1 MNQLINRRRLLRNA
15 SMTTL
20 GVLGLSVLQACSS
33 AAPAAPTAAPAIKP
47 TTPPAAPPTPP
58 AAPTAAPA
66 ANPTK
71 PPAAQATVV
80 PAAAKP
86 TVAPAQ
92 SSTKKG
98 GTVTLA
104 TAQDFPGMDPMLTT
118 AGNGYN
124 LHYLLWGGLTKFG
137 ETTDILPD
145 LAEKWDTVDPKT
157 FVFYLRKGARFHNN
171 REVVADDVKA
181 SIERVINPETK
192 SPFRAFV
199 DKLQSVDVVDQ
210 YTIKVNLS
218 SPNSVLP
225 ADLTQIKIMPRESL
239 GEANTKPVGTGP
251 YQFVE
256 FVPGDHVT
264 LKRFD
269 GYWDQP
275 KPYADQFTIK
285 IVKDDTSLFSAFK
298 TGQMDILWQLPAP
311 NVKEVTDNANL
322 QVLGAKVTGN
332 SFGLQVDC
340 ASAPFNNKLAR
351 QALLYAT
358 DKQSIF
364 NLGYFDVG
372 LVSKTNSGLPPNHW
386 AFNQNLKEYPFDVQK
401 AKALF
406 REAGVSD
413 GYTLRYSTISGLF
426 KEWVVQA
433 EILDRSLAE
442 CGIKLEVTAADTA
455 TWVAVRPPRGDP
467 RAWPH
472 IVSPNGVIQSSE
484 PAHTMAEYRTFS
496 SRYNVHYSNP
506 QVDALLDQGLA
517 TVDTEAR
524 KTIYAKLQDLLWDE
538 VPWINTHH
546 HPFNHAAWKHIK
558 GLYVDG
564 QGTLH
569 FEGVSSE
576 K

>member
-1 MNQLINRRRLLRNA
+1 MTRLMTRRWLLRNA

-20 GVLGLSVLQACSS
+20 GVLGVSILEACSS
-33 AAPAAPTAAPAIKP
+33 PAPAAPTAVPAAKPTQPPVAAPTAVPAAKP
-47 TTPPAAPPTPP
+47 TTPPA

-66 ANPTK
+66 A
-71 PPAAQATVV
+71 AA
-80 PAAAKP
+80 P

-92 SSTKKG
+92 STAKKG

-145 LAEKWDTVDPKT
+145 LAEKWDTVDPRT
-157 FVFYLRKGARFHNN
+157 FVFHLRKGARFHNN

-181 SIERVINPETK
+181 SIERVVNPDTK

-199 DKLQSVDVVDQ
+199 DKVQSVDVVDP
-210 YTIKVNLS
+210 YTVKVNLS

-239 GEANTKPVGTGP
+239 GEINTKPIGTGP

-269 GYWDQP
+269 GYWDSP
-275 KPYADQFTIK
+275 RPYADQFIIK
-285 IVKDDTSLFSAFK
+285 IVKDDTSLFAAFK

-322 QVLGAKVTGN
+322 QVIGARVTGN

-340 ASAPFNNKLAR
+340 ASPPFDNKLAR

-364 NLGYFDVG
+364 DLGYFDVG
-372 LVSKTNSGLPPNHW
+372 QVSKTNSGLPPNHW
-386 AFNQNLKEYPFDVQK
+386 AFNANLKEYPFDVQK

-406 REAGVSD
+406 REAGVPD

-455 TWVAVRPPRGDP
+455 TWVGVRPPRGDP
-467 RAWPH
+467 RLWPN

-517 TVDTEAR
+517 TVDTDAR
-524 KTIYAKLQDLLWDE
+524 KAIYGKLQDLLWDE

-546 HPFNHAAWKHIK
+546 HPFNHAAWKHVK

-569 FEGVSSE
+569 FEGVSTE

>member
-1 MNQLINRRRLLRNA
+1 
-15 SMTTL
+15 
-20 GVLGLSVLQACSS
+20 
-33 AAPAAPTAAPAIKP
+33 
-47 TTPPAAPPTPP
+47 
-58 AAPTAAPA
+58 
-66 ANPTK
+66 
-71 PPAAQATVV
+71 
-80 PAAAKP
+80 
-86 TVAPAQ
+86 
-92 SSTKKG
+92 
-98 GTVTLA
+98 
-104 TAQDFPGMDPMLTT
+104 
-118 AGNGYN
+118 
-124 LHYLLWGGLTKFG
+124 
-137 ETTDILPD
+137 
-145 LAEKWDTVDPKT
+145 
-157 FVFYLRKGARFHNN
+157 
-171 REVVADDVKA
+171 
-181 SIERVINPETK
+181 
-192 SPFRAFV
+192 
-199 DKLQSVDVVDQ
+199 
-210 YTIKVNLS
+210 
-218 SPNSVLP
+218 
-225 ADLTQIKIMPRESL
+225 
-239 GEANTKPVGTGP
+239 VGTGP

-256 FVPGDHVT
+256 FVPGDHVA

-275 KPYADQFTIK
+275 KPYPDQFTIK
-285 IVKDDTSLFSAFK
+285 IIKDDTSLFSAFK

-311 NVKEVTDNANL
+311 NVKEVMDNPNL
-322 QVLGAKVTGN
+322 QVMGAKVTGN

-364 NLGYFDVG
+364 DLGYFGVG
-372 LVSKTNSGLPPNHW
+372 QVSKTNSGLPPNHW
-386 AFNQNLKEYPFDVQK
+386 AFNGNLREYPFDVQK

-406 REAGVSD
+406 REAGVQD
-413 GYTLRYSTISGLF
+413 GYALRYSTISGLF

-467 RAWPH
+467 RPWPN

-484 PAHTMAEYRTFS
+484 PAHTMAEHRSFS

-524 KTIYAKLQDLLWDE
+524 KAIYGKLQDLLWDE

-569 FEGVSSE
+569 FEGVSTE